1 MPRERTNKGR
11 TFEHAADSKVLIDQ
25 LTQIADAP
33 NQKELNLTTFFVK
46 IVDEPQVST
55 SKDGKS
61 TEDEKNQAEI
71 KLAEKFQAR
80 IFDDLKI
87 KQEHIIL
94 NLNKPFIQLTM
105 KANGKADLYFHAYF
119 WEKYLKQL
127 SEVSG
132 GSGSPVKAPKK
143 KI

>member
-1 MPRERTNKGR
+1 MDVANLKDTN
-11 TFEHAADSKVLIDQ
+11 I
-25 LTQIADAP
+25 
-33 NQKELNLTTFFVK
+33 TTFFVK

-61 TEDEKNQAEI
+61 VEDEKNQAEI
-71 KLAEKFQAR
+71 KLADKFQTR

-87 KQEHIIL
+87 KQENIIL
-94 NLNKPFIQLTM
+94 NINKPFIQLTM

-127 SEVSG
+127 SEV
-132 GSGSPVKAPKK
+132 
-143 KI
+143 